1 LHWPLL
7 LMGAVLVVG
16 VSSLWTQ
23 AIGAAWA
30 PTPMRKVRRML
41 SIANVNSKDIVYDLG
56 SGDGRIL
63 ITAVREFGARSV
75 GIEADPLRLIFSR
88 ILIKLLRL
96 GGQARVI
103 WGNFYNKKLSE
114 ATVITVF
121 LFDSTNA
128 RLKEKFEK
136 ELKPRTRIVSY
147 HWPFEGWSPVEA
159 DEEEEVYLYQIGKG
173 PDE

>member
-1 LHWPLL
+1 LNWSLL
-7 LMGAVLVVG
+7 LIGIILIVG

-23 AIGAAWA
+23 AIGAAWS

-96 GGQARVI
+96 GEQAKVA

-128 RLKEKFEK
+128 RLKEKFER
-136 ELKPRTRIVSY
+136 ELKPGTRIVSY
-147 HWPFEGWSPVEA
+147 YWPFEGWNPVVA

-173 PDE
+173 SDQ

>member
-1 LHWPLL
+1 
-7 LMGAVLVVG
+7 MA
-16 VSSLWTQ
+16 
-23 AIGAAWA
+23 
-30 PTPMRKVRRML
+30 K
-41 SIANVNSKDIVYDLG
+41 VNSKDIVYDLG

-96 GGQARVI
+96 GGQAKVI

-121 LFDSTNA
+121 LFGSTNV
-128 RLKEKFEK
+128 RLKEKFER

-147 HWPFEGWSPVEA
+147 HWPFEGWSSVVA
-159 DEEEEVYLYQIGKG
+159 DEEEQIYLYQIGRG
-173 PDE
+173 PDQ